1 MRQTMASKNTQKHFL
16 GWKSNFSRLFGEVLA
31 LLFGFF
37 ILKNSDGSLEPCSQV
52 FVEWHVLER
61 TLQTIKLQTP
71 AMGKTATYKNRLP
84 RAAPNLSLN
93 ISRDGA
99 SAASLG
105 RFSSCQ
111 GSSEVWV
118 WGWDQ
123 AESFPLLTG
132 AYQVSRGRE
141 CFAMCSLCCL
151 ASSWF

>member
-1 MRQTMASKNTQKHFL
+1 MASKNTQKHFL

-84 RAAPNLSLN
+84 RAAPNLSLDM
-93 ISRDGA
+93 SRDGA

-105 RFSSCQ
+105 NLFHRHVDEPPSCPHIPCHCASTRQRTHPNQPAGVRSSLTLRYSFSS
-111 GSSEVWV
+111 
-118 WGWDQ
+118 D
-123 AESFPLLTG
+123 
-132 AYQVSRGRE
+132 
-141 CFAMCSLCCL
+141 LC
-151 ASSWF
+151 